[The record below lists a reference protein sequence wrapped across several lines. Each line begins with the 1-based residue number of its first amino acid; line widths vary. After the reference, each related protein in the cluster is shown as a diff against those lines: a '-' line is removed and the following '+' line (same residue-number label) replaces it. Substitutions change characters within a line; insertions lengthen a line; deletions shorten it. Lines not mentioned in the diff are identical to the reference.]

1 MVRGQFSI
9 HQGASDGLNE
19 LPPRIGHTILQ
30 LAELWKIICNHQ
42 HGFTDNLGNAQEKT
56 KKSWVLLTDD
66 ELMAM
71 LVGYVYNRS
80 GGGQAIFA
88 TPGLPQWHRCAQTVQ
103 FFTNMCHYVFH
114 NCHNEKPGFFMIIIN
129 NNFSTFACFRF

>member
-1 MVRGQFSI
+1 MRGQFSI
-9 HQGASDGLNE
+9 HQGARDGLNE

-42 HGFTDNLGNAQEKT
+42 HGFRDNLGNAQEKT

-66 ELMAM
+66 ELMVM

-88 TPGLPQWHRCAQTVQ
+88 TPGLPQWQQCAQTVQ
-103 FFTNMCHYVFH
+103 FFTNMCHCVFH
-114 NCHNEKPGFFMIIIN
+114 NCHNVKPGFYHN
-129 NNFSTFACFRF
+129 NHQQ